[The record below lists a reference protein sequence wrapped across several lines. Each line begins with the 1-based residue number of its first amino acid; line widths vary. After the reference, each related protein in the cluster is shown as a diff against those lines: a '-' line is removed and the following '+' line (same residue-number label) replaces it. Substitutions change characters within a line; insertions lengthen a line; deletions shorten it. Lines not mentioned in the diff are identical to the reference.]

1 MKGRESGMPS
11 ETYWETFFNVE
22 ATLDILTGPSIAG
35 NVLEF
40 GCGYGSF
47 TLPVA
52 RRTIGYVTA
61 LDIDPEMVDCVQRKL
76 AVDHISNVLTDVRDF
91 VALGSGVATG
101 SQSHAMIY
109 NLLHLDHPIMLLYE
123 AYRSLQDGGLL
134 SIIHW
139 RSDIPTPRGPSL
151 AIRPTPEQCKVWMA
165 EAGFRQIESIN
176 LQTCCPFHFGLL
188 GRR

>member
-1 MKGRESGMPS
+1 M
-11 ETYWETFFNVE
+11 
-22 ATLDILTGPSIAG
+22 
-35 NVLEF
+35 
-40 GCGYGSF
+40 
-47 TLPVA
+47 
-52 RRTIGYVTA
+52 
-61 LDIDPEMVDCVQRKL
+61 
-76 AVDHISNVLTDVRDF
+76 
-91 VALGSGVATG
+91 
-101 SQSHAMIY
+101 
-109 NLLHLDHPIMLLYE
+109 LLHE